1 VRKDLNSHM
10 TEYTDE
16 PLVSRDVSIRREQN
30 RQLKINQQKEMENR
44 RIAAPKSAWNQ
55 SVSASTD
62 IYMRDALTQVR
73 KSSTTLPTELTMRM
87 GTYIYTNK

>member
-1 VRKDLNSHM
+1 M

-44 RIAAPKSAWNQ
+44 RIAEPQSAWNQ

-62 IYMRDALTQVR
+62 TKMRDLLSQVR
-73 KSSTTLPTELTMRM
+73 RSDVTHNEDLLRLH
-87 GTYIYTNK
+87 GTWIHNQK

>member
-1 VRKDLNSHM
+1 M

-44 RIAAPKSAWNQ
+44 RIAAPQSAWNQ
-55 SVSASTD
+55 SVAASTD
-62 IYMRDALTQVR
+62 TYMRDALTQVR
-73 KSSTTLPTELTMRM
+73 RSDVTHNEDLLRLH
-87 GTYIYTNK
+87 GTWIHNQK